1 MEINDINDLKKD
13 SNNDNLYNLTQ
24 RTFKFPANLELES
37 YTIQSGEEMRIDLV
51 CQSIY
56 GNTNY
61 IDIIL
66 NINNI
71 DNPLNIKVGE
81 TIQYPTIANLR
92 TLVYDDIQ
100 QKQSSK
106 NVSDQVQVITPQK
119 ATRRDLNRK
128 KYVEE
133 KFSLPPTVLSQPVE
147 QVKVTDDK
155 VIIGTGLFNK

>member
-1 MEINDINDLKKD
+1 M
-13 SNNDNLYNLTQ
+13 
-24 RTFKFPANLELES
+24 
-37 YTIQSGEEMRIDLV
+37 
-51 CQSIY
+51 
-56 GNTNY
+56 
-61 IDIIL
+61 
-66 NINNI
+66 
-71 DNPLNIKVGE
+71 
-81 TIQYPTIANLR
+81 R